1 MWRLLLELV
10 HYYNKIPQAFYQRN
24 ILHFIYRKNYGM
36 QIFWKLHKWHL
47 NPNVYIIYA
56 LFFLQKF
63 ICCTL
68 QSTVQIQSFTCLVEW
83 CSPVKYYIQL
93 VVTIRL
99 FICRCNN
106 KYTYSRISTQV
117 VCTHHYLR
125 EIRDTIQLI
134 KIIQIHENDTLCILG
149 KIPFPDSAKT
159 LTFQQL
165 DLNWIYSLF

>member
-24 ILHFIYRKNYGM
+24 ILHFIYRKKIKNYEM
-36 QIFWKLHKWHL
+36 QLFWKLHKWHL
-47 NPNVYIIYA
+47 NPYVYIIYA
-56 LFFLQKF
+56 LFFLQKL

-68 QSTVQIQSFTCLVEW
+68 QIQSFTCLVEW
-83 CSPVKYYIQL
+83 CSPVKYYIKL

-99 FICRCNN
+99 FKCRCNN

-125 EIRDTIQLI
+125 EIKDKNQLI
-134 KIIQIHENDTLCILG
+134 KTIHFMKMTRYVFWEKYPVPWQCLDINI
-149 KIPFPDSAKT
+149 SAA
-159 LTFQQL
+159 
-165 DLNWIYSLF
+165 WP